1 MSHVLVFLT
10 IHGLGTPVG
19 WILPSGALLY
29 GLRLDQI
36 VRFPMIFQLGMCV
49 IAMSICKQENQP
61 SVSTVLIQTKLIHQ
75 SGSV

>member
-10 IHGLGTPVG
+10 FHGLGTPVG

-36 VRFPMIFQLGMCV
+36 VRFPMIFQSGMCV
-49 IAMSICKQENQP
+49 IA
-61 SVSTVLIQTKLIHQ
+61 IHFLATPFLSHACLSQ
-75 SGSV
+75 RT

>member
-10 IHGLGTPVG
+10 FHGLGTPVG

-36 VRFPMIFQLGMCV
+36 VRFPMIFQSGMCV
-49 IAMSICKQENQP
+49 IA
-61 SVSTVLIQTKLIHQ
+61 IQFLATPFLSHACLSQ
-75 SGSV
+75 RT

>member
-10 IHGLGTPVG
+10 IHSLGAPVG

-36 VRFPMIFQLGMCV
+36 VRFPMIFQKGLCV
-49 IAMSICKQENQP
+49 IA
-61 SVSTVLIQTKLIHQ
+61 IQFLATLFLSHAFLFQ
-75 SGSV
+75 RT